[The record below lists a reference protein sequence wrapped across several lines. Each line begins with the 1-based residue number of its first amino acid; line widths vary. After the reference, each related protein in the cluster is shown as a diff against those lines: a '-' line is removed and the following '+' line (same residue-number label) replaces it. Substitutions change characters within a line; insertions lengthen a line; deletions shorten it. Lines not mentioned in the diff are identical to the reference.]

1 VTEAVGRAAA
11 LDSFD
16 HGALL
21 CLAAGL
27 DEVQLRHALILVV
40 DETAGP
46 MIRDF
51 VVRRRE
57 PDGGFVW
64 HVPSSFLEEGT

>member
-1 VTEAVGRAAA
+1 M
-11 LDSFD
+11 
-16 HGALL
+16 L

-40 DETAGP
+40 DEAAAT

-57 PDGGFVW
+57 PDGGFIW